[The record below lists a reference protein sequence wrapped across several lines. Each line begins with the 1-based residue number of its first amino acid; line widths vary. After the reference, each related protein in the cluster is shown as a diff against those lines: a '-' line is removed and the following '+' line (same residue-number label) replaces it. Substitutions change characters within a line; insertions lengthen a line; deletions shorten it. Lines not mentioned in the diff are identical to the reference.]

1 MAGKCVPS
9 RAVRR
14 ISRTTSKATLP
25 QSVARFESLNGVVS
39 TVYACFKT
47 VMPSQEI
54 VQLLTQLFHKI
65 DADGNGA
72 SKPVRLDGDVRAT
85 NPAPRLQVTSAST
98 SRLRRIR
105 RWRRS

>member
-1 MAGKCVPS
+1 MTLEEYISFTEKNVLKETPPDVAIKILSELNDTMAV
-9 RAVRR
+9 
-14 ISRTTSKATLP
+14 
-25 QSVARFESLNGVVS
+25 
-39 TVYACFKT
+39 
-47 VMPSQEI
+47 

-98 SRLRRIR
+98 SISSRIR

>member
-1 MAGKCVPS
+1 
-9 RAVRR
+9 
-14 ISRTTSKATLP
+14 
-25 QSVARFESLNGVVS
+25 LNGVVS

-98 SRLRRIR
+98 SISSRIR